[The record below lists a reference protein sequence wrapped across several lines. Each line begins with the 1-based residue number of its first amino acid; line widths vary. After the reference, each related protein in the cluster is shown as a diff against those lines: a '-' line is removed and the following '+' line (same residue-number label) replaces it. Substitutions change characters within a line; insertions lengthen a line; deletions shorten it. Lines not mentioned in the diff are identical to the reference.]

1 MSSQALHITLITSKQ
16 KEAGS
21 GPCLN
26 TYFDTRLLN
35 SVLFLTVIAVLVV
48 GLFVAVGFGGGG
60 VDVVGFGSGGEIVFV
75 KIET

>member
-26 TYFDTRLLN
+26 TNFDTRLLN

-48 GLFVAVGFGGGG
+48 GLFVAV
-60 VDVVGFGSGGEIVFV
+60 VVVVVGFGGGGEIVFV